1 MNDDLILTSP
11 KMSEQVY
18 NIIINR
24 IASGIYKKGQKLS
37 TNELAEELNVSR
49 SPIKEAFNTLYTN
62 GIIQISDRR
71 GHYVRQFTTDEIN
84 AVYEFREILETYAFM
99 KINKKIPLNAYTAL
113 KGILQMSIKILK
125 SSGEKDRAEIFGLST
140 QFHFD
145 LFKLCG
151 NQFVFE
157 HYKNIYLMTQ
167 IYKTTLTIESQQ
179 EHLNILDQLYTGT
192 NTETIQTIVKK
203 HLALG
208 KTENLQG

>member
-1 MNDDLILTSP
+1 MSDNLILTSP
-11 KMSEQVY
+11 KMSAQVY

-24 IASGIYKKGQKLS
+24 IVSGIYKKGQKLS

-49 SPIKEAFNTLYTN
+49 SPVKEALNTLHTN
-62 GIIQISDRR
+62 GIIQISDRK
-71 GHYVRQFTTDEIN
+71 GHYVRQFSTDEIN
-84 AVYEFREILETYAFM
+84 AIYEFREVLETYAFM
-99 KINKKIPLNAYTAL
+99 KINKKIPHAAYTEL
-113 KGILQMSIKILK
+113 KNILQKCIKILK
-125 SSGEKDRAEIFGLST
+125 RSGEKDRAEIFRLSV

-151 NQFVFE
+151 NPVILE

-167 IYKTTLTIESQQ
+167 IYKATLTIESQQ
-179 EHLNILDQLYTGT
+179 EHLNILGQLYKGASAKM
-192 NTETIQTIVKK
+192 IRAIVKK